1 LTIHAAGPFP
11 ADPGIEVVEG
21 PTGPFDPDKS
31 PRIIQHALYLL
42 QYRFEDVNDA
52 IVFPF

>member
-1 LTIHAAGPFP
+1 MLVVLSLAM
-11 ADPGIEVVEG
+11 PGNEVVED
-21 PTGPFDPDKS
+21 PTSPFDPDKS

-52 IVFPF
+52 ILFPF